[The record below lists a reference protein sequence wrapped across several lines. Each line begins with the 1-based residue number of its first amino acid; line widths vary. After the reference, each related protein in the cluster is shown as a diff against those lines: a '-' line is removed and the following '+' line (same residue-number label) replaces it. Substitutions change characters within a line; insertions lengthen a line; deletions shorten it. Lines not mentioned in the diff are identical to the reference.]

1 MTAISNEYSLPLV
14 AVSPNISNYYQE
26 LKEKIMNDENI
37 KPEKPNPRLLGE
49 YLPCSR
55 GSIRVALQKK
65 REAKVKGKNLKR
77 IGELLVELDTITEE
91 DLKNALRQQ
100 RADRLGLCP
109 VFDSLN
115 RTELSGIS
123 NHFVETSISADQ
135 QFIFEGEHDPTLY
148 ILVEGKLEVFTK
160 DDKGN
165 EIHIAFVNPVEPTG
179 EMGYFQDGIRTA
191 SVRAVVP
198 SELLCAAYKNLTH
211 YFEHVPRVAHAF
223 LDVINRRQ
231 AETNKRIKNAND

>member
-1 MTAISNEYSLPLV
+1 MT
-14 AVSPNISNYYQE
+14 
-26 LKEKIMNDENI
+26 DENI
-37 KPEKPNPRLLGE
+37 TQKKPHPRLLGE

-55 GSIRVALQKK
+55 GSIRIAMQKK
-65 REAKVKGKNLKR
+65 RDAKVHGKVQKR
-77 IGELLVELDTITEE
+77 IGELLIDLDTITEE

-109 VFDSLN
+109 VFESLS

-123 NHFVETSISADQ
+123 NHFTETSLSADQ
-135 QFIFEGEHDPTLY
+135 QFIFEGENDPTLY

-160 DDKGN
+160 DSNGD
-165 EIHIAFVNPVEPTG
+165 EIHIAFVSPVEPIG
-179 EMGYFQDGIRTA
+179 EMGYFQGGIRTA

-198 SELLCAAYKNLTH
+198 TELLCAAYKNLTH

-231 AETNKRIKNAND
+231 AETNERLKNAND